1 MFFMYSIW
9 HILEGGPCCNAR
21 LMYYIIEVIVQ
32 VFIVYSQYIRCC
44 RVPEGYVAS
53 RLTMS
58 NKVYMLQMSDN
69 DLKLLSK
76 IITTDPMIHSHS
88 NKHFNFK
95 QLKIPQSTW
104 QSFSIE
110 DLMKMYRKLS
120 AYVEIDSCMK
130 RTCYLYQPATSNAFK
145 LQFYTDSRSS
155 RTMACPGYW
164 TSWNVLYKNI

>member
-32 VFIVYSQYIRCC
+32 VFIVYSQYIGCC
-44 RVPEGYVAS
+44 RVLEGYVAS

-58 NKVYMLQMSDN
+58 NKVYMLQMIQSCY
-69 DLKLLSK
+69 LKLSQQTQWYTA
-76 IITTDPMIHSHS
+76 IQISISI
-88 NKHFNFK
+88 K

-110 DLMKMYRKLS
+110 DLMKTYRKLS
-120 AYVEIDSCMK
+120 TYVEIDSCMK

-145 LQFYTDSRSS
+145 LQFYTDSRPS
-155 RTMACPGYW
+155 RTMACPGY
-164 TSWNVLYKNI
+164 